1 MRLPAAVCLFVS
13 ISVASASPKHGD
25 VPLSQ
30 CAAVFERFGHIRL
43 PADAKAALRALT
55 DTRWL
60 SRSVVYQQTV
70 LAGWIP
76 ISSGLGPPDAMYVIE
91 LSPSV
96 SLRRVGYRIYLHTTR
111 AFSGDA
117 AAGIRSFVE
126 GRAEPEILI
135 DEYALCY
142 PDGRI
147 LHVDRKS
154 RRMIPSAL

>member
-1 MRLPAAVCLFVS
+1 V
-13 ISVASASPKHGD
+13 
-25 VPLSQ
+25 
-30 CAAVFERFGHIRL
+30 
-43 PADAKAALRALT
+43 PADAKAALRALK

-60 SRSVVYQQTV
+60 SRTVVYQQTF

-76 ISSGLGPPDAMYVIE
+76 ISSGLGPPGGVYVTD

-96 SLRRVGYRIYLHTTR
+96 SLHRVGYRIYVHTTR

-117 AAGIRSFVE
+117 AAGICTFLA
-126 GRAEPEILI
+126 GHAAPAILI

-147 LHVDRKS
+147 LHVNRKS
-154 RRMIPSAL
+154 RRVIPSAL